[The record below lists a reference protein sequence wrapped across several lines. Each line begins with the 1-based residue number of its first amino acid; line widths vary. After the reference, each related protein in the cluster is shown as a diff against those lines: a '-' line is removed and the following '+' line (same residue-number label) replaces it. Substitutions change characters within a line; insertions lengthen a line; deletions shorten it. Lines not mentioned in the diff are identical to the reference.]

1 MDKSMQDWVQHTE
14 NYSYIRK
21 LPKCMIMR
29 IKFVKI
35 KNI

>member
-14 NYSYIRK
+14 NCSYIRK
-21 LPKCMIMR
+21 LLKCMIMR